1 MRGRAIAA
9 ALGAA
14 LSVGAEALAQCSGGS
29 ACPPCTS
36 CRQAPASGMNPSVGE
51 MSTLFDR
58 VAAGPNV
65 YGSLGWDFGSAA
77 RREFHSGGGWC
88 GRAGRRDSVPV
99 HFPCVLLKAIYLT
112 ESSWRQFCTTGQ
124 TVISFDCGYG
134 IAQVTSGM
142 RRGETSAYDPAR
154 VASSAAYNVSVGAA
168 ILADKWRATPCVGD
182 NDPDIIEDWYFA
194 TWGYNG
200 LSFRNN
206 PNNPMFR
213 ADRPEFRTPGVSGA
227 QTRGNYPY
235 QELVWGYARYPLS
248 AEHYTGQALAY
259 PLRSEICAT
268 CGSPTMGISEPRG
281 AHRTTCPSGA
291 PPPVDAGPPDTGRVD
306 SAVRDTAVADTRVAD
321 TAPPPDTGMPED
333 TAPPEDTAT
342 AQDTAVAQDTA
353 TAQDT
358 GAASDALDE
367 GDASGPPPL
376 VTEPVQTGCGCR
388 VGGTSGLQ
396 GGALGGLVLGLL
408 VARRRR
414 REG

>member
-1 MRGRAIAA
+1 M
-9 ALGAA
+9 
-14 LSVGAEALAQCSGGS
+14 
-29 ACPPCTS
+29 
-36 CRQAPASGMNPSVGE
+36 CRQAPASGSNPSVAE

-58 VAAGPNV
+58 VAAGPTM

-88 GRAGRRDSVPV
+88 GRSGRRDTVPV

-112 ESSWRQFCTTGQ
+112 ESSWRQFCTTSQ

-213 ADRPEFRTPGVSGA
+213 ADRVEFRTPGVSSA

-248 AEHYTGQALAY
+248 AAHYPGQPLAY
-259 PLRSEICAT
+259 PTRSEICAT
-268 CGSPTMGISEPRG
+268 CGSPTASISEPRG
-281 AHRTTCPSGA
+281 AHRTTCPSGSA
-291 PPPVDAGPPDTGRVD
+291 PPPVDAGPPDSGLRD
-306 SAVRDTAVADTRVAD
+306 STVRDTAAVDSRAEDTALPPDTLPPEDTAAPEDTLPAQD
-321 TAPPPDTGMPED
+321 TAPPMD
-333 TAPPEDTAT
+333 TAPPEAPAAT
-342 AQDTAVAQDTA
+342 DVANEAD
-353 TAQDT
+353 
-358 GAASDALDE
+358 ASDAR
-367 GDASGPPPL
+367 P
-376 VTEPVQTGCGCR
+376 TEPLQTGCGCR
-388 VGGTSGLQ
+388 TARPRSAWAP
-396 GGALGGLVLGLL
+396 GALALAL
-408 VARRRR
+408 VATLRRRR
-414 REG
+414 RTLSTG